1 MIKNRIYK
9 LPILNSTGDKI
20 IGIVTTTNLAMILSP
35 SKRFGIVSS
44 LL

>member
-20 IGIVTTTNLAMILSP
+20 IGIVYNHKPSHVFSL
-35 SKRFGIVSS
+35 SKRPGLVTS
-44 LL
+44 